1 MHKLILNQSEYE
13 AIEKGKKVLIRVEA
27 EGKAPIYAWIHAN
40 TDNSSSDSYSGY
52 ENAVFNGESD

>member
-1 MHKLILNQSEYE
+1 MQTLILNQSEYE

-27 EGKAPIYAWIHAN
+27 EGKTPIYAWIHAN
-40 TDNSSSDSYSGY
+40 TDNSSDRHSGY